1 MDLVKK
7 KLLVYKTNLDSQ
19 AMKFTLFSKQI
30 NIQKDIQLDG
40 NKVNVTVS
48 IHKATRNPE
57 IERKT
62 TKKMVIDQIY
72 APWEKPGQGIAIAA

>member
-1 MDLVKK
+1 MPEQKLKSLLQKLNLYDIEMDLVKK

-19 AMKFTLFSKQI
+19 KMKFTLFSKQI
-30 NIQKDIQLDG
+30 DIAKDVQLDG
-40 NKVNVTVS
+40 HKVHVTVS

-62 TKKMVIDQIY
+62 TKK
-72 APWEKPGQGIAIAA
+72 